1 MVRKKIITFFD
12 KSLLGMTSVVFTIL
26 FGRSYLNYQVKLAEL
41 KAVISEKEALNIEI
55 VELKQELI
63 FLSSKIKDIPVS
75 SVPSNEQLVI
85 LGLILIVGIVFIVPL
100 PGLKTNI
107 TTIAGMDSQGNEI
120 VAKLVGDPGIMQI
133 FFGGYT
139 EEILVG
145 NLLLGCKYLR
155 LGKANYEAL
164 VIRCAEQATK
174 LEEYNAKMDSYDAII
189 EGFRGEIENRAEI
202 QEMLTS
208 AMRIIVHE
216 HPELLKRFAELQA
229 LFAAI

>member
-1 MVRKKIITFFD
+1 
-12 KSLLGMTSVVFTIL
+12 MTSVVFTIL

>member
-1 MVRKKIITFFD
+1 
-12 KSLLGMTSVVFTIL
+12 
-26 FGRSYLNYQVKLAEL
+26 
-41 KAVISEKEALNIEI
+41 
-55 VELKQELI
+55 
-63 FLSSKIKDIPVS
+63 LSSKIKDIPVS

-189 EGFRGEIENRAEI
+189 EGFRGEIENRAVI